1 MSLFQGASWSW
12 EFYKGFAA
20 NWLQCRESLQLCI
33 VSSPS
38 SFLWQAAQEQGGCTS
53 LQCHTSSLWY
63 LHRLFSAYPLS
74 TLVIINWCV
83 IPSYETTLRF
93 RHKNQLWEVP
103 YVCRKSKHQKMLYI
117 NTYHSLWF
125 LVFMGINWLYE
136 IWELYSFT
144 ARTKSQLVPSAFT
157 TKKAPWIRPFRRKK
171 TLFWTFCRSW
181 ILSHRI
187 VSILPVHLQCK
198 RFLFK
203 VRVLTH

>member
-1 MSLFQGASWSW
+1 MNWTQWRESL
-12 EFYKGFAA
+12 
-20 NWLQCRESLQLCI
+20 ESLQLHI

-38 SFLWQAAQEQGGCTS
+38 SFLWQATQEQGGCTS

-83 IPSYETTLRF
+83 ITFHF
-93 RHKNQLWEVP
+93 RHKNQLLEVP

-117 NTYHSLWF
+117 KTYQNLWF
-125 LVFMGINWLYE
+125 LVFMGINWLCE
-136 IWELYSFT
+136 IWELYRFT
-144 ARTKSQLVPSAFT
+144 ARSKSQLVPSAFT

-171 TLFWTFCRSW
+171 TCFWSFCCSW

-203 VRVLTH
+203 VRVLKH